1 VVAAGGILLLLIWFA
16 LSQSPV
22 GDDANGAADAS
33 GSGGPAAAASEGG
46 AAGALIG
53 NLGPDGVPAT
63 AAPPVP
69 VPSSGC
75 EKGTQLPAGRADQ
88 TIKVGTVD
96 RIYHLAVPNITDPAA
111 PLPLIFNF
119 HGFGQSAGDLED
131 YTGLVVTAM
140 NRGFVVVT
148 PTGFDARW
156 NFVQQAD
163 VGPNDVAFVEATLN
177 DLTGRGCLDPARVYG
192 VGYGDGGDMAATAA
206 CALPGRFAAVAA
218 VASSTFPADCTNPP
232 PGLLE
237 VHGTADPVA
246 PYAGGGPDRPA
257 PFEAVRAQPVEE
269 RLGAV
274 ATKLGCTGPLEV
286 KGQSRLTR
294 LAAWTACPP
303 GRDVIIYTVEG
314 GGHTWLGADRE
325 VPELGPTVKDGWATD
340 LVMVFL
346 AARPMPA
353 S

>member
-22 GDDANGAADAS
+22 GGDKSDAN
-33 GSGGPAAAASEGG
+33 GSGGPAAAASDGG
-46 AAGALIG
+46 AAGAMIG
-53 NLGPDGVPAT
+53 NLGPDGMPATQAAPAPVPA
-63 AAPPVP
+63 
-69 VPSSGC
+69 SGC
-75 EKGTQLPAGRADQ
+75 GAGTQLPAGRADQ

-96 RIYHLAVPNITDPAA
+96 RLYHLAVPAYTDPKA

-119 HGFGQSAGDLED
+119 HGFGQTAVGFEE
-131 YTGLVVTAM
+131 YTGLVVEGM
-140 NRGFVVVT
+140 SRGFVVVT
-148 PTGFDARW
+148 PTGVDGRW
-156 NFVQQAD
+156 NFVQKAD

-192 VGYGDGGDMAATAA
+192 VGYGDGGDMAATVA

-218 VASSTFPADCTNPP
+218 VASSTFPPDCEHPP

-246 PYAGGGPDRPA
+246 PYEGGGPPRPA
-257 PFEAVRAQPVEE
+257 PFEGVQAQPVEQ

-274 ATKLGCTGPLEV
+274 ATKLGCTGTLEA
-286 KGQSRLTR
+286 KGTSRLTR
-294 LAAWTACPP
+294 LGAWTGCPA
-303 GRDVIIYTVEG
+303 GRDVIVDRVEG

-340 LVMVFL
+340 LALRFL